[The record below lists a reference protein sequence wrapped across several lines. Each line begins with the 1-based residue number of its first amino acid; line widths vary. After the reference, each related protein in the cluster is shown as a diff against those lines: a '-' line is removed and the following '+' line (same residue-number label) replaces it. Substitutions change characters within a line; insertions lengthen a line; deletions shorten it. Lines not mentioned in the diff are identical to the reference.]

1 MKNQPKSR
9 LSVVSPLLTLLFSR
23 SKAWVLRPF
32 CATFYTKGQRCGDE
46 GQKGQNA
53 HRGVAESLAPEF
65 REGKADAGRI
75 RGAARR
81 AAQDPG
87 AGDVRASLNL
97 PAAAL
102 ELVSGHLGCSDSASI
117 RRLAVH
123 YARLP
128 LPAPAPR
135 KAKGKGKVSGPT
147 LDEVLKPIREEIA
160 RLKAQNV
167 TKPVPQTEEG
177 YVIGPQGRP
186 VLKRLAA
193 SSAEASRIV
202 VQRLQGQFSRKR
214 TTDYFVAGS

>member
-1 MKNQPKSR
+1 MGFAPI
-9 LSVVSPLLTLLFSR
+9 
-23 SKAWVLRPF
+23 LRPHF
-32 CATFYTKGQRCGDE
+32 T
-46 GQKGQNA
+46 
-53 HRGVAESLAPEF
+53 
-65 REGKADAGRI
+65 
-75 RGAARR
+75 RR
-81 AAQDPG
+81 AKGAEMKGRKGRTRIVALRSPWPLNSARVRRMLAAYVERPVELPQDPG